1 MPELP
6 EVETV
11 VRTLR
16 RQLRGQSICGVRL
29 GPRQLRRPWPS
40 HRSSVFDSPRPV
52 LGVSRR
58 GKWIRV
64 HLADGWN
71 LLFHLGMTGRLWVV
85 EADAPDQPHTHLVFD
100 LSPGQRQ
107 LRFQD
112 VRRFGLAD
120 LLTNE
125 EWQRMIASEHL
136 GPEPFDLTAE
146 QLWHKARASRR
157 CLKAILM
164 DQSVTAGVGNIY
176 ADEALFEARLH
187 PGRLGRTLRRDEVE
201 RLQIALVT
209 VLRRAIECHGST
221 IRTFFY
227 GENGRGGYQNEFR
240 VYQQTG
246 KPCPRCQAAIR
257 RTVLAGRSTHFCPRC
272 QPAPRRRLGR
282 AISR

>member
-11 VRTLR
+11 VRTLK
-16 RQLRGQSICGVRL
+16 RQLRGLAFTGVRL
-29 GPRQLRRPWPS
+29 GPRRLRRPWPI

-85 EADAPDQPHTHLVFD
+85 EAGAPDQPHTHLVFD
-100 LSPGQRQ
+100 LAPGGRQ

-112 VRRFGLAD
+112 VRRFGVAD
-120 LLTNE
+120 LLTDE
-125 EWQRMIASEHL
+125 EWQQTLASEHL

-146 QLWHKARASRR
+146 ELWQKARASQR

-176 ADEALFEARLH
+176 ADESLFEARLH
-187 PGRLGRTLRRDEVE
+187 PARRGTTLRQDEAE
-201 RLQIALVT
+201 RLQNALVT
-209 VLRRAIECHGST
+209 VLRRAINRHGST

-240 VYQQTG
+240 VYRQTG
-246 KPCPRCQAAIR
+246 KPCPRCGSSIR
-257 RTVLAGRSTHFCPRC
+257 RIRLAGRSTHFCPRC
-272 QPAPRRRLGR
+272 QPAPRRRLKR
-282 AISR
+282 AVPR